1 MPRPLRPEEPNEPEG
16 SNESEETGE
25 FAGTGEP
32 HGHSGQPAEPSG
44 PDRPG
49 GRPEAGAGT
58 TNPITGPTEPI
69 TGPTEPIT
77 GPTEPN
83 APPTEPNTPPVEPV
97 ESHTGASESHAPRP
111 SRAPHIPGM
120 PGMPGPRSS
129 QVGGPVFGGPR
140 GPGPSPLDPRPP
152 DPRPGERRPWL
163 RTVGAALTALSAL
176 AATSLVAGSA
186 VADRRSMPCA
196 LGRTEAHHSEGVD
209 SWNAAY
215 PRPKRALDA
224 LLVFLS
230 FPDARP
236 RTSPDVLTADY
247 FPATS
252 RFYERASYGRFTL
265 RPHPHRTWVRMPR
278 PSTAYRIRRDWD
290 DAHRAAYLK
299 DAVKAANPHIDFGRY
314 DIVYFVAD
322 PDAPGVDS
330 DATKVVNFDRPIS
343 VDGTSLRRIV
353 TVFERHPPDRNVLAH
368 ETGHVFDL
376 PDLYHRPSD
385 GKGDWDT
392 YVGDWD
398 VMGSQFGLAP
408 ELFAW
413 HKWRLGWLDAQQVV
427 CVQGGGDTRL
437 ALEPLSAPPG
447 RPQTVPAAMTDQEP
461 SDSEAPYPYRTGDP
475 RAARASDAPS
485 RTAGNPSS
493 RTAGSTVWAAPVGAA
508 QGSAGPLRTAKLVVV
523 RTGRS
528 SAIALEARS
537 AWGND
542 AAACTQGVLVY
553 RVRSETESGG
563 GPVEVID
570 AHPRSAAC
578 WNDSVYPA
586 LADAPIRTGEHF
598 RVPHERVRID
608 VRVGERTRTG
618 AWRVTISTR

>member
-1 MPRPLRPEEPNEPEG
+1 MPRPLRPEEPNEPE
-16 SNESEETGE
+16 E
-25 FAGTGEP
+25 TGEP
-32 HGHSGQPAEPSG
+32 HGRPGRPEEPSG
-44 PDRPG
+44 PDPEPEPVGEAAELDAGPAEPPHHERTEPPNSAPRRG
-49 GRPEAGAGT
+49 PEAQAART
-58 TNPITGPTEPI
+58 
-69 TGPTEPIT
+69 
-77 GPTEPN
+77 
-83 APPTEPNTPPVEPV
+83 V
-97 ESHTGASESHAPRP
+97 
-111 SRAPHIPGM
+111 
-120 PGMPGPRSS
+120 PGMPGPRSP
-129 QVGGPVFGGPR
+129 QADARVP
-140 GPGPSPLDPRPP
+140 DAARPP

-163 RTVGAALTALSAL
+163 RSAAAALTALSAL

-209 SWNAAY
+209 SWNGAY
-215 PRPKRALDA
+215 PRPRRTLDA

-236 RTSPDVLTADY
+236 RTSPDVLTSDY

-252 RFYERASYGRFTL
+252 RFYERASYGKFTL
-265 RPHPHRTWVRMPR
+265 RPRPHRAWIRMPR

-299 DAVKAANPHIDFGRY
+299 DAVAAANPRVDFGKY

-330 DATKVVNFDRPIS
+330 DATKVVNFDRPIT
-343 VDGTSLRRIV
+343 VDGASLRRIV
-353 TVFERHPPDRNVLAH
+353 TIFERHPPDRNVLAH

-408 ELFAW
+408 EFFAW
-413 HKWRLGWLDAQQVV
+413 HKWRLGWLDPDQVV

-437 ALEPLSAPPG
+437 DLEPLSAPPG
-447 RPQTVPAAMTDQEP
+447 RPEAVPAAVTDPDAYQ
-461 SDSEAPYPYRTGDP
+461 DGYPDRYGDP
-475 RAARASDAPS
+475 RGGTRPDAPS
-485 RTAGNPSS
+485 RMADS
-493 RTAGSTVWAAPVGAA
+493 ALWAAPAGPAK
-508 QGSAGPLRTAKLVVV
+508 GSAGPLRTAKLVVV

-553 RVRSETESGG
+553 RVRSATESGG

-578 WNDSVYPA
+578 WNESVYPA
-586 LADAPIRTGEHF
+586 LADAPVRSGERF

-608 VRVGERTRTG
+608 VSVGERTRTG
-618 AWRVTISTR
+618 AWRVKITTR